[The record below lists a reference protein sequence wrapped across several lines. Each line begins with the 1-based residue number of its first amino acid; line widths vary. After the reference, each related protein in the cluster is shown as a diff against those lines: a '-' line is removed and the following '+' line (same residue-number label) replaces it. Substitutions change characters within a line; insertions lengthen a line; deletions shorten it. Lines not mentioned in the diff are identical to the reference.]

1 MGQIGAKD
9 IGADLA
15 FGADLALSVLQ
26 SSFVFLGELFEA
38 VPRLNRSIPHSR
50 VYVCCAPYVQRS
62 LDRGDQLR
70 CSFFK
75 LLLIFMSPSEA

>member
-15 FGADLALSVLQ
+15 FGADLALSILQ

-50 VYVCCAPYVQRS
+50 VYVCCAPYVQLS

-70 CSFFK
+70 CSF
-75 LLLIFMSPSEA
+75 LLIFMSPSEA

>member
-15 FGADLALSVLQ
+15 FGADLALSILQ

-38 VPRLNRSIPHSR
+38 VPRLNRSIMFAAR
-50 VYVCCAPYVQRS
+50 
-62 LDRGDQLR
+62 
-70 CSFFK
+70 
-75 LLLIFMSPSEA
+75 LLFNVVWIAAIS

>member
-15 FGADLALSVLQ
+15 FGADLALSILQ

-50 VYVCCAPYVQRS
+50 AVASMRQ
-62 LDRGDQLR
+62 D
-70 CSFFK
+70 
-75 LLLIFMSPSEA
+75 EAVASS

>member
-15 FGADLALSVLQ
+15 FGADLALSILQ

-38 VPRLNRSIPHSR
+38 VPRLNRSITHSR

-70 CSFFK
+70 CSF
-75 LLLIFMSPSEA
+75 LLIFMSPSEA